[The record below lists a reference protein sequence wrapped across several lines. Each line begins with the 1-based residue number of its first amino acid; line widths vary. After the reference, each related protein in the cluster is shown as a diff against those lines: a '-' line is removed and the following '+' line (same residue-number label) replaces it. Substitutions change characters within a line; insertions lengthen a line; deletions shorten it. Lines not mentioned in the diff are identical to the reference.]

1 MEPLTDEGLKVC
13 QPQGPGLTDRVG
25 LAPAADAR
33 RAGFDRQPYARRPP
47 PPPGLSPGAPPPPRG
62 LPRVRPP
69 PTGGEGKGAPV
80 WCESASPFG
89 RGFAPAA
96 PAGLTPA
103 APGPGTPRAAST
115 TPSGP
120 SR

>member
-47 PPPGLSPGAPPPPRG
+47 PRSGFARVGPPPPGGGGRG
-62 LPRVRPP
+62 ARAFV
-69 PTGGEGKGAPV
+69 K
-80 WCESASPFG
+80 SASPSG
-89 RGFAPAA
+89 SGFRPAA

-115 TPSGP
+115 TPS
-120 SR
+120 